1 MARTLSLHRRL
12 TLMAMAALAL
22 AVTLFTAP
30 AQAHRYSPFGG
41 KFPHAQG
48 AWLYLPYTHMTAG
61 GYVNETNAAM
71 RAWYDTPTRVW
82 PYQTNDYNSSKVDV
96 YTQWRSETWWGMAI
110 NKPCSY
116 AGCSYQWVDIILNS
130 RTMNPESFFTR
141 QGITVHEVG
150 HALGL
155 SHVCGEAQ
163 CPSGHYRTIMQWGR
177 LSYNIPQT
185 HDINDVNAIYP

>member
-1 MARTLSLHRRL
+1 MPRTLSLHRRL
-12 TLMAMAALAL
+12 TLMAMATLAL
-22 AVTLFTAP
+22 AVTLLTSP

-41 KFPHAQG
+41 SFPHVRG
-48 AWLYLPYTHMTAG
+48 SWLYLPYTHMTAG

-82 PYQTNDYNSSKVDV
+82 PYQTSDYNSSKVDV
-96 YTQWRSETWWGMAI
+96 YTQWWSGTEWGMAI

-116 AGCSYQWVDIILNS
+116 AGCSYQWVEIYLNS

-163 CPSGHYRTIMQWGR
+163 CPSGYYRTIMQWGR